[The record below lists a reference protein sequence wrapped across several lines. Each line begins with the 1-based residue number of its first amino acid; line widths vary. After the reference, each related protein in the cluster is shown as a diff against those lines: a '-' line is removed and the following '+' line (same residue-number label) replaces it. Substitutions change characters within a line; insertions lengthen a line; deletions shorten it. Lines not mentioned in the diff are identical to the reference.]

1 MENRYL
7 KLKADTPLPCGK
19 CGRPVFD
26 VVAFPMLQREGE
38 ARSWHITPLCDE
50 CLHETTRKRE
60 GQAEDAGGR
69 LG

>member
-26 VVAFPMLQREGE
+26 VVAFPMLRREE
-38 ARSWHITPLCDE
+38 AQDWRITPLCDK
-50 CLHETTRKRE
+50 CLHEATPKQA
-60 GQAEDAGGR
+60 GQAGAIGGKAP
-69 LG
+69 